1 MRFRS
6 NPTAEQREALRAQL
20 TRLQQ
25 PAAVLESLHPCLPN
39 GFQPARVT
47 CVLQSMHSDR
57 FVMLARVRSHAG
69 EERAYA
75 LKVYADDFSGQVWAH
90 SQAVA
95 ERYQPD
101 HGALCLPI
109 RHIPHERTLVFPW
122 VEGVFLSE
130 IVDERKTQLLRQAA
144 GVAADLHRL
153 DIVPE
158 GRTTPEMLVEES
170 RARCDLLRDRWPET
184 APLVEPLM
192 DRLGEA
198 VTRLD
203 SADPAPVH
211 SDLGAGQFL
220 WTGDRLVLLD
230 LDMFGYADAA
240 YDVGHFLAQVERRCV
255 SDRAPAAVACQW
267 LSCFREAYLTAR
279 PQVSPR
285 NVSFYRGLTLV
296 RKIYSVRQ
304 RQPTRWPTL
313 VPQLAARARG
323 ALEERHA
330 A

>member
-6 NPTAEQREALRAQL
+6 NATAEQRDGLWAQL
-20 TRLQQ
+20 ARLQQ
-25 PAAVLESLHPCLPN
+25 PAAVLESLHPCLPS

-75 LKVYADDFSGQVWAH
+75 LKVYADDFSRQVWAH

-95 ERYQPD
+95 ERCQTD

-130 IVDERKTQLLRQAA
+130 IVDDRKTQLLRQAA

-158 GRTTPEMLVEES
+158 ARTTPEMLVEES
-170 RARCDLLRDRWPET
+170 RARCDQLRDRWPET

-192 DRLGEA
+192 DRLEEA

-203 SADPAPVH
+203 PADPAPVH
-211 SDLGAGQFL
+211 GDLGAGQFL

-240 YDVGHFLAQVERRCV
+240 YDAGHFLAQVERRCV
-255 SDRAPAAVACQW
+255 ADRAPAAEACEW
-267 LSCFREAYLTAR
+267 LTCFREAYLAAR
-279 PQVSPR
+279 PQVSPG

-304 RQPTRWPTL
+304 RQPTRWPTI
-313 VPQLAARARG
+313 VSQLAARARG

>member
-1 MRFRS
+1 M
-6 NPTAEQREALRAQL
+6 
-20 TRLQQ
+20 
-25 PAAVLESLHPCLPN
+25 
-39 GFQPARVT
+39 
-47 CVLQSMHSDR
+47 
-57 FVMLARVRSHAG
+57 
-69 EERAYA
+69 
-75 LKVYADDFSGQVWAH
+75 
-90 SQAVA
+90 
-95 ERYQPD
+95 
-101 HGALCLPI
+101 
-109 RHIPHERTLVFPW
+109 VFPW
-122 VEGVFLSE
+122 VDGVFLSE

-158 GRTTPEMLVEES
+158 ARTTPEMLVEES
-170 RARCDLLRDRWPET
+170 RARCDQLRDRWPET

-192 DRLGEA
+192 DRLEEA

-203 SADPAPVH
+203 PADPAPVH
-211 SDLGAGQFL
+211 GDLGAGQFL

-240 YDVGHFLAQVERRCV
+240 YDAGHFLAQVERRCV
-255 SDRAPAAVACQW
+255 ADRAPAAVACQW
-267 LSCFREAYLTAR
+267 LTCFREAYLAAR
-279 PQVSPR
+279 PQVSPG

-304 RQPTRWPTL
+304 RQPTRWPTI
-313 VPQLAARARG
+313 VSQLAARARG